1 MPNVISECAG
11 DGSQVRPVV
20 CVRES
25 ARARER
31 ESERERKFVCGGGK
45 VRRMDLLVCYRK
57 YFLLCRKY
65 FFIYYI

>member
-1 MPNVISECAG
+1 M
-11 DGSQVRPVV
+11 RPVV

-45 VRRMDLLVCYRK
+45 VRRMDLLVCVVCVRVCACVSVGRECDGVRVSAVLSTSAVY
-57 YFLLCRKY
+57 
-65 FFIYYI
+65 